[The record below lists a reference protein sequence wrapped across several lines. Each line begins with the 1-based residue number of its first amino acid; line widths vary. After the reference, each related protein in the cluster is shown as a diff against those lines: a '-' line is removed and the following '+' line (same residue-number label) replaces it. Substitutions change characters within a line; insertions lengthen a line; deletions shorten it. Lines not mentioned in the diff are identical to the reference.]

1 MGVGVSN
8 PVDEA
13 TKNEIAELIKSVCAT
28 FTTQYVKWYAIF
40 LCQKLKMDARA
51 EPSPF
56 KLLERPPSTIPLK
69 TGWLTK
75 EGGATKSW
83 KKRFFVA
90 KSDYVVNYYDKEE
103 ESKKEKGKTKGT
115 MSLCGYSVIEDPNA
129 GVIQRLTQLAEKMGI
144 DMSQV
149 PKPKEYPKLTFEV
162 HHYRRRSYFIQAAN
176 EEDFKAWVDVF
187 KTVCWRAYGFVN
199 KDPVHVNAFREAVR
213 RTRWE
218 LGRWGYWSY
227 GGSEVQI
234 LSDLISDQIDYAV
247 MGRIY
252 GKIQG
257 AWQIRNLIR
266 NKVLSA
272 LDTMV
277 SAAVAP
283 AWKAMSQVVEE
294 LRPKLEP
301 TIAELVD
308 PIGKAEG
315 ELINKLKEGAMS
327 IINPILEEH
336 VTPHL
341 AKIMEAMQKPM
352 KDAYDESV
360 KYWEE
365 NVAKFEIKG
374 PKADLDKNFGEID
387 RLYNSWESYNIAH
400 KIDVMYEPLWALHI
414 IFSDI
419 YPWGLIYQGHQDIR
433 GTIDDAVYTFE
444 VAVKKEAEENEACLG
459 DAKALN
465 DKIRALVL
473 PDYQED
479 AKTRTMLWYHKSIKA
494 IIMPPFNALV
504 IPACKAIISPIADAI
519 PEAMKAFVDPNRLFD
534 ELINGI
540 IDESIETVIR
550 SGQN

>member
-8 PVDEA
+8 PVDES

-40 LCQKLKMDARA
+40 LCHKLKQDAKA
-51 EPSPF
+51 EPSPY
-56 KLLERPPSTIPLK
+56 KLLERPPSTAPLK

-75 EGGATKSW
+75 EGGARKTW

-90 KSDYVVNYYDKEE
+90 RADYIVDYYEKEE
-103 ESKKEKGKTKGT
+103 EAKKEKGKTKGT
-115 MSLCGYSVIEDPNA
+115 MALCGYNVVEDPND
-129 GVIQRLTQLAEKMGI
+129 GVIKRLTQLAEKMGM
-144 DMSQV
+144 DMSQI

-162 HHYRRRSYFIQAAN
+162 HHYRRRSYYIQAAN

-199 KDPVHVNAFREAVR
+199 KDPVHQRAFREAIR

-218 LGRWGYWSY
+218 LGRWGWWSY

-252 GKIQG
+252 SKIQG

-283 AWKAMSQVVEE
+283 AWKAMSTAVEE
-294 LRPKLEP
+294 IRPKIEP
-301 TIAELVD
+301 TIKELVD

-315 ELINKLKEGAMS
+315 ELINKLKDGAMS
-327 IINPILEEH
+327 IINPLLEQH

-341 AKIMEAMQKPM
+341 AKIMEAIQKPM
-352 KDAYDESV
+352 TDAYDDSI

-365 NVAKFEIKG
+365 NVGKHEIKG
-374 PKADLDKNFGEID
+374 PKGDLDKNFSELD
-387 RLYNSWESYNIAH
+387 RLYNTYEAWNISH
-400 KIDVMYEPLWALHI
+400 KIDVMYEPLWALNI
-414 IFSDI
+414 IFTDI
-419 YPWGLIYQGHQDIR
+419 YPWGLIYQGHQEIR
-433 GTIDDAVYTFE
+433 GFIDNAVYTFE
-444 VAVKKEAEENEACLG
+444 TAVKKEAEENEACLG
-459 DAKALN
+459 DAKGLN
-465 DKIRALVL
+465 DKHRATVL
-473 PDYQED
+473 ADYKED
-479 AKTRTMLWYHKSIKA
+479 AKLATLQWYAQSIKK
-494 IIMPPFNALV
+494 IIMPPFNAVV
-504 IPACKAIISPIADAI
+504 IPACKAIISPISDAI
-519 PEAMKAFVDPNRLFD
+519 PEAMKQFIDPENLFD

-540 IDESIETVIR
+540 IDESIATVIR
-550 SGQN
+550 SGQK